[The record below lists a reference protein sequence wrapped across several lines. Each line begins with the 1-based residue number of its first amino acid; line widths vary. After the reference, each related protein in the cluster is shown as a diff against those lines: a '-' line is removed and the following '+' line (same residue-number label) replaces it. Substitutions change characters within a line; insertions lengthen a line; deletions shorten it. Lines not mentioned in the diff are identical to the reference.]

1 MLKIICEW
9 ISRWSN
15 NQTSKMVARSGL
27 CGPEAPRVLAPY
39 GGYSE
44 RGKGC
49 WNPGEE
55 DWQPELTQRERLR
68 GHWNC
73 IRNKWRKYRCL
84 SPKTNAQEGY
94 QQHRCWWHSF
104 LNSFICFWLC
114 WVFIAAWELS
124 LVAARGATSSCRTQ
138 ASCRGA
144 QALGCAA
151 SVVVVPGL
159 ACFVA
164 CGIFLDQGL
173 NLCPL
178 HWQVDS

>member
-1 MLKIICEW
+1 MNESVDEATTKQA
-9 ISRWSN
+9 RWWLVLVYVD
-15 NQTSKMVARSGL
+15 QKP
-27 CGPEAPRVLAPY
+27 PESWAPY
-39 GGYSE
+39 WGYSE
-44 RGKGC
+44 RGKGS

-84 SPKTNAQEGY
+84 SQRNKCPRVLSTASVLVTFIFK
-94 QQHRCWWHSF
+94 
-104 LNSFICFWLC
+104 FICFWLC

-138 ASCRGA
+138 ASYRGA

-164 CGIFLDQGL
+164 CGIFLDQGS
-173 NLCPL
+173 NLCPM